1 MRNMKA
7 TTAQTAKMA
16 RNMFFLAGMAAAA
29 ALLQAAPAQASEE
42 CHELVRNK
50 CGSCHFVTYVCPRI
64 AKGKGAMSW
73 SGVVKDMVKEGMAAT
88 EQEQEKIVRCLAEP
102 DAKVKALCPVK

>member
-1 MRNMKA
+1 MRNVKA
-7 TTAQTAKMA
+7 TTCQGV
-16 RNMFFLAGMAAAA
+16 FFLVGTAAAA
-29 ALLQAAPAQASEE
+29 VLLQGSPALASEA
-42 CHELVRNK
+42 CQELVRNK
-50 CGSCHFVTYVCPRI
+50 CGSCHFVTYICPRI

>member
-1 MRNMKA
+1 MRNLKA
-7 TTAQTAKMA
+7 TTAQMAKTAP
-16 RNMFFLAGMAAAA
+16 NVFFLAGITAAV
-29 ALLQAAPAQASEE
+29 LLQAAPAQASED
-42 CHELVRNK
+42 CQELVRNK
-50 CGSCHFVTYVCPRI
+50 CGSCHFVTYICPRI